1 VSATRAAAV
10 AMWGIQQSTHN
21 ACYWTLLN
29 SEFSRFRRARAELAI
44 RATQEK
50 LAAQRRKI
58 VEMQQHYAAAQKAA
72 AGAGAGGR

>member
-1 VSATRAAAV
+1 VSAARAAGQNPATRPHRLV
-10 AMWGIQQSTHN
+10 TGP
-21 ACYWTLLN
+21 CPYVD
-29 SEFSRFRRARAELAI
+29 FSPFRRARAELAI

-58 VEMQQHYAAAQKAA
+58 MEMQQHYAAAQKAA